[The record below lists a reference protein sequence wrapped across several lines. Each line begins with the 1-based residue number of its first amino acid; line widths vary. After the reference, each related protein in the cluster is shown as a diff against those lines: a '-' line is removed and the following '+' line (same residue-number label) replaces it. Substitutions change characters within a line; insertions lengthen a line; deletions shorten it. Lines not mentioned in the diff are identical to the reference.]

1 MDKVKD
7 VKYWYLRNHQI
18 FSQMNEQEIK
28 MLCIISGF
36 KRARKNDLIF
46 FDEVKRIYFLKKGI
60 IKIIQTDEEGN
71 EKVKDFLRQGD
82 IFGDITLEKGK
93 NSFSQEKSEYA
104 KAVSDEVV
112 ICCFMP
118 EDFEQILEKNPSIAL
133 KLTKKVGE
141 DFRTLQVRYNDLIF
155 KDVRTRLI
163 NFLVDFSKKN
173 GKKEGEAIFV
183 KNFLTHQDIA
193 DVIGATRQ
201 TVTSLIN
208 ELERNNKIN
217 YSRSKIFIPNINE
230 LKAG

>member
-28 MLCIISGF
+28 MLCVISGF

-60 IKIIQTDEEGN
+60 VKIIQTDAEGN
-71 EKVKDFLRQGD
+71 EKVKDFLQQGD

-93 NSFSQEKSEYA
+93 NSLGNSEYA
-104 KAVSDEVV
+104 KAVSDEVI
-112 ICCFMP
+112 ICSFMP
-118 EDFEQILEKNPSIAL
+118 DDFEQVLEKNPSIAL

-141 DFRTLQVRYNDLIF
+141 ELRTLQVRYNDLIF
-155 KDVRTRLI
+155 RDVKTRLI
-163 NFLVDFSKKN
+163 NFLVDFSQKN
-173 GKKEGEAIFV
+173 GKKEQDSIAV

-193 DVIGATRQ
+193 DIIGATRQ

-208 ELERNNKIN
+208 ELERDNKLH
-217 YSRSKIFIPNINE
+217 YSRSKIIIPNIND
-230 LKAG
+230 LKIG